1 MRAMDRDEI
10 IELYYPIVKRMVKK
24 LVVKMP
30 EGFDEDDFVQVGM
43 MGLLKAID
51 KLDTTKSMA
60 EFKSYANT
68 KIRGAILDKIRS
80 VDYVSR
86 YARDKLKRVS
96 KSYRYFMDKGIF
108 NPSDEQVAE
117 ASELDMDE
125 FNKLISE
132 SSNHT
137 IFSLDEAISDGDMLV
152 IESIENKS
160 SDDPLKIMEEQEK
173 KQIVMDSLQ
182 QLSKMEL
189 TVLSLYYYEDFS
201 LKEIADIIEKTES
214 RVSQIKTKALI
225 KLREFA
231 RKRSEEDG

>member
-117 ASELDMDE
+117 ASELNMDE

-182 QLSKMEL
+182 QLSKIEL

>member
-117 ASELDMDE
+117 ASELNMDE

-160 SDDPLKIMEEQEK
+160 SEDPLKIMEEQEK

-182 QLSKMEL
+182 QLSKIEL

-231 RKRSEEDG
+231 RKRGEEDG